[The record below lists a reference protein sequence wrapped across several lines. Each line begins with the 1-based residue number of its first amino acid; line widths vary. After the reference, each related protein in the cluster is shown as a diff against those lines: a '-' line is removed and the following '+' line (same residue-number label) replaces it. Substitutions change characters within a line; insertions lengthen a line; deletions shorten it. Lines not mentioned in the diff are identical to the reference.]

1 MRAGRN
7 TGCEPA
13 RRTGLR
19 KAVNDSLQYTSAT
32 KKKAVQTIGLNGFAR
47 FSGLSRA
54 AEEVCQDADERY
66 SSHEYKGRMCSRFP
80 TGFTEEWEP
89 RFSTSTDV

>member
-7 TGCEPA
+7 TGCGPA

-19 KAVNDSLQYTSAT
+19 KAVNDSLQYTSTT

-47 FSGLSRA
+47 FSSLSRA
-54 AEEVCQDADERY
+54 AKEGSQHAHERL
-66 SSHEYKGRMCSRFP
+66 SSHEYKGRMFSLP